1 MTVDTLNGHH
11 PQGRA
16 APPAPTYTFPGG
28 QVATLH
34 AVSQFTQASIEIGI
48 RRAFPPPSP
57 PLNEVDYGDGVKKLE
72 PNPSDPE
79 HEQALRR
86 YQADYSQRLFA
97 AIIDLAVDIEID
109 QAALERVKAM
119 FERHG
124 IPFDEPSDKVAYVKH
139 CCIFDIA
146 EEMPKFMAA
155 LRDLMGPK
163 EEDVADHV
171 ATFPGDVS
179 RSRSL

>member
-1 MTVDTLNGHH
+1 MVDTLNGHH

-48 RRAFPPPSP
+48 RKAYPPPSP
-57 PLNEVDYGDGVKKLE
+57 PMNEVDYGDGKIKLE
-72 PNPSDPE
+72 PNPSDPNHIE
-79 HEQALRR
+79 ALRR

-97 AIIDLAVDIEID
+97 AIIDLAADIEVD
-109 QAALERVKAM
+109 HAALGRVTAM
-119 FERHG
+119 FEQHG

-146 EEMPKFMAA
+146 EEMPKFMTA

-171 ATFPGDVS
+171 TTFPDDIPGPRPV
-179 RSRSL
+179 